1 MSRRADLVRFYDLL
15 DEIEAQL
22 GGRRSLGGCT
32 ARLGWPIRGVYF
44 FFEEGEMRSDSGTGP
59 RIVRVGTHGLKI
71 RSKETLWSR
80 LRAHRGTTAGGGDHR
95 QSVFRKLVG
104 EAIGSRLGRTP
115 SSWGLGNSPGAAA
128 RSLGVSRA
136 QVRQNEAA
144 LERETSTT
152 IGSMSVLWVA
162 VDDDP
167 SPDSLRG
174 RIERGAIAL
183 LSNAGRPPFDVP
195 SPGWLGRDSAKER
208 VRESGLWN
216 QDHVDRPYD
225 PSFVASFER
234 LLSG

>member
-1 MSRRADLVRFYDLL
+1 MNRLADLVRFYELL
-15 DEIEAQL
+15 AELEAQV
-22 GGRRSLGGCT
+22 GGRR
-32 ARLGWPIRGVYF
+32 RLGRCAARSGWPRRGVYF
-44 FFEEGEMRSDSGTGP
+44 FFEDLEMRSDTGAAP
-59 RIVRVGTHGLKI
+59 RVVRVGTHGLK
-71 RSKETLWSR
+71 RGSPRTLWDR
-80 LRAHRGTTAGGGDHR
+80 LREHRGTTAGGGDHR

-152 IGSMSVLWVA
+152 IGLMSVLWVA

-183 LSNAGRPPFDVP
+183 LSNAGRPPFDDP
-195 SPGWLGRDSAKER
+195 SPKWLGRDSARDR